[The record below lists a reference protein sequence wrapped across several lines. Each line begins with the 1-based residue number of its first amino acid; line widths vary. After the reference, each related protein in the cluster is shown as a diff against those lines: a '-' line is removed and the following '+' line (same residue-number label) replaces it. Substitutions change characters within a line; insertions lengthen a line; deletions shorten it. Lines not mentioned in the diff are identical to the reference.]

1 VTNKRALAVVYGAV
15 IAVLVAYAATYP
27 RFHPPT
33 ALSGRAAVTL
43 AAKAAS
49 AASSGA
55 SVADLAANAVDPL
68 SWKRL
73 SAAQH
78 EALAPL
84 AHEWDH
90 FSDERKR
97 KWIKI
102 ASRYSRMAPPEQKRL
117 HARMA
122 EWIRMTPTQRRVAR
136 ENYQLSKELPLQQRE
151 TAWSAYQL
159 LPDEQKKKLAAVDR
173 PHRQTV
179 VSAPPTGR
187 SEIKDLNKLVKAR
200 ERTPAQ
206 AATAVMVASS
216 TAGVTAPAAAPAA
229 ASASRGVVGAASAP
243 APAAPAVEPPKPRQ
257 PVPWYFNEH
266 GQ

>member
-1 VTNKRALAVVYGAV
+1 
-15 IAVLVAYAATYP
+15 
-27 RFHPPT
+27 
-33 ALSGRAAVTL
+33 
-43 AAKAAS
+43 
-49 AASSGA
+49 
-55 SVADLAANAVDPL
+55 L

-84 AHEWDH
+84 AREWDH

-102 ASRYSRMAPPEQKRL
+102 ASRYSHMAPPEQKRL

-159 LPDEQKKKLAAVDR
+159 LPDEQKRKLAAVDK

-206 AATAVMVASS
+206 AATAEMVASS
-216 TAGVTAPAAAPAA
+216 TAGVTAPTAAPTAPRTSG
-229 ASASRGVVGAASAP
+229 SAGGVPRAP
-243 APAAPAVEPPKPRQ
+243 APAAPSVEPSRPSQ
-257 PVPWYFNEH
+257 AVPWYFNDH